1 MVFKKNNKKN
11 SKGNLNG
18 KPTEYRADGVKRPSR
33 INAVGVMALA
43 TVSAAVSFGIAFML
57 FNGKLIGI
65 EQVFDVG
72 LIGPV
77 LFCIWLLLRG

>member
-18 KPTEYRADGVKRPSR
+18 KPAEYRADGVKRPSR

-43 TVSAAVSFGIAFML
+43 TVCAVVSFGAASML
-57 FNGKLIGI
+57 LQEKLISF
-65 EQVFDVG
+65 EQFFDVG
-72 LIGPV
+72 LIGPT
-77 LFCIWLLLRG
+77 LFCIWLLIRG